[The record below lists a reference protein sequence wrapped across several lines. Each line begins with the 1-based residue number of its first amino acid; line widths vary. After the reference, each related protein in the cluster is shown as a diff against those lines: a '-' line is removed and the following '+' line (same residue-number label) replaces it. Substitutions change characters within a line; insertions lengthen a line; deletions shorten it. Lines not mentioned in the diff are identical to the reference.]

1 MKNKIKLSIIVPV
14 YNVEKYLH
22 RCMDS
27 LVNQTLKDIEIICI
41 NDGSKD
47 GCLDILKS
55 YKEKYPDKI
64 VIHDKQNEGVWK
76 GRFDGIRLA
85 GGEYIT
91 FTDSDDYVTL
101 DYAEKLYKA
110 ARNSKADIS
119 ICGFYRVDTDTQ
131 HVFSTEMTKH
141 AGKVIDM
148 NKNPEDIL
156 SINGALW
163 NKIYK
168 AEILKNMDNL
178 PNPPKILDDMMFLLL
193 VFLRTKRMVFI
204 SDPLYYYMVRQNSI
218 MMTIKKEQV
227 ISTQNAMVDVKNIYS
242 NNKQGK
248 KLLPVLDAMAFLHF
262 ALSLM
267 FRVSYDK
274 SSNFS
279 DEMKANE
286 KYLDSNFPTWRK
298 SKYLKL
304 SYMLKH
310 KCSNIKVGIMKII
323 YSMGLYKLF
332 LKLYSFMIDKL
343 KIDIKW

>member
-1 MKNKIKLSIIVPV
+1 MSNKIKLSIIVPV
-14 YNVEKYLH
+14 YNVEKYLP
-22 RCMDS
+22 RCMES
-27 LVNQTLKDIEIICI
+27 LVNQTLEDIEIICI

-47 GCLDILKS
+47 GCLDILKE
-55 YKEKYPDKI
+55 YQLKYPSKV

-85 GGEYIT
+85 NGEYIT

-101 DYAEKLYKA
+101 DYAEKLYNA
-110 ARNSKADIS
+110 AINSDADIS

-141 AGKVIDM
+141 AGKIIDM
-148 NKNPEDIL
+148 DKNPEDIL

-168 AEILKNMDNL
+168 ADILKNMDNL
-178 PNPPKILDDMMFLLL
+178 PNPPKILDDMMFQLL
-193 VFLRTKRMVFI
+193 VFLKVKRMIFI

-218 MMTIKKEQV
+218 MMTIKKEQI

-242 NNKQGK
+242 NSEQGK

-274 SSNFS
+274 NCNFN
-279 DEMKANE
+279 EELKLNE
-286 KYLDSNFPTWRK
+286 KYLDLNFPTWRK

-304 SYMLKH
+304 SYMFKH
-310 KCSNIKVGIMKII
+310 KNSNIKLGIMKKI
-323 YSMGLYKLF
+323 YSLGLYKLF
-332 LKLYSFMIDKL
+332 LKFYSFMIDK
-343 KIDIKW
+343 IKVDVKW

>member
-22 RCMDS
+22 RCMES
-27 LVNQTLKDIEIICI
+27 LVNQTLQDIEIICI

-47 GCLDILKS
+47 GCLDILKE
-55 YKEKYPDKI
+55 YKAKYEDKI
-64 VIHDKQNEGVWK
+64 VILDKQNEGVWK

-85 GGEYIT
+85 NGEFIT
-91 FTDSDDYVTL
+91 FTDSDDYVAL
-101 DYAEKLYKA
+101 DYAEKLYNA
-110 ARNSKADIS
+110 AKTSNADVS

-131 HVFSTEMTKH
+131 HIFSKEMTKH
-141 AGKVIDM
+141 AGKIIDM
-148 NKNPEDIL
+148 DVNPEDIL

-178 PNPPKILDDMMFLLL
+178 PNPPRILDDMMFLLL
-193 VFLRTKRMVFI
+193 VFLRVKRMIFI

-218 MMTIKKEQV
+218 MMTIKKEQ
-227 ISTQNAMVDVKNIYS
+227 ITSTQNAMLDVKKIYNS
-242 NNKQGK
+242 SKKGK
-248 KLLPVLDAMAFLHF
+248 RLLPVLDAMAFLHF

-274 SSNFS
+274 NSNFS
-279 DEMKANE
+279 EELKSNE
-286 KYLDSNFPTWRK
+286 KYLDLNFPTWRK
-298 SKYLKL
+298 SKYLKV
-304 SYMLKH
+304 SYMLRH
-310 KCSNIKVGIMKII
+310 KCANIKVGIMKNV
-323 YSMGLYKLF
+323 YSLGLYKFF

-343 KIDIKW
+343 KVDIKW